1 MRHSFAPLIFAAAA
15 FALPQ
20 ASLDGLTA
28 CAQTAVLGA
37 LAGTGCGLTDV
48 KCICAASGFQAA
60 AQAAITTA
68 CGAGDA
74 EATTAWAT
82 SYCAGAGSPL
92 PSDSTISGDIADP
105 TMISSTP
112 TDTYAG
118 QVTSTT
124 DVPADA
130 TTAWVNGTCTKCA
143 HSNDTAPLATPSM
156 PQEPSP
162 SNTGSSGPSYTG
174 AASKFGGVAGMIGAV
189 AAAAVFAL

>member
-1 MRHSFAPLIFAAAA
+1 MRHSFAPLLFVASA

-74 EATTAWAT
+74 EGKHYITHVW
-82 SYCAGAGSPL
+82 SYVVHVL
-92 PSDSTISGDIADP
+92 
-105 TMISSTP
+105 TP
-112 TDTYAG
+112 HC
-118 QVTSTT
+118 S
-124 DVPADA
+124 
-130 TTAWVNGTCTKCA
+130 N
-143 HSNDTAPLATPSM
+143 HSLGHLLLRWCRLAAPWRQL
-156 PQEPSP
+156 
-162 SNTGSSGPSYTG
+162 Y
-174 AASKFGGVAGMIGAV
+174 
-189 AAAAVFAL
+189 LR